1 MKTINELREI
11 LSGELDALKAGSIT
25 IQKAQTTAN
34 LVGKFLHT
42 IRLQLEYVKL
52 KQTVGTF
59 NIPSL
64 ENAKEAT
71 E

>member
-11 LSGELDALKAGSIT
+11 LSGELDALKAGTIT

-52 KQTVGTF
+52 KQTVGSVS
-59 NIPSL
+59 IPSL
-64 ENAKEAT
+64 EMTNPPT
-71 E
+71 G